1 MFSKLKK
8 LTRRKSPKS
17 PKSPKSSNSSKSKTL
32 STKKS
37 KLSNMFATIKGSS
50 LINKNLYPFWYN
62 KIPFPK
68 VSNTKDLSKEETWTA
83 HLKLARKLYQ
93 NKSSLPKGSILF
105 HGSSFIDP
113 VKNINPT
120 NKPFFFGLDAF
131 ISIWYISELASKNK
145 SSLEDALQ
153 KLKNIENYVEHD
165 KSMIKYADLNKKE
178 AIEKQK
184 LFIKSLEVLN
194 NDFFNISNYDEFAN
208 YDKLLDDLK
217 SHTRSHYYLNIYQTL
232 QTIPYK
238 YLSQSIETDN
248 PIDDKE
254 CKNKACMHPQF
265 GYHINVNE
273 LPVELSIEFTI
284 PANQITNKLK
294 LIGVYVIDVSILNAN
309 INKTFDEFK
318 ALEAIIL
325 KSYFTKNA

>member
-17 PKSPKSSNSSKSKTL
+17 KTL

-37 KLSNMFATIKGSS
+37 KLSNMFTTIKGSS
-50 LINKNLYPFWYN
+50 LIDKNLYPFWYN

-68 VSNTKDLSKEETWTA
+68 VSNTKDLSKEETWTE
-83 HLKLARKLYQ
+83 HLKLARELYQ

-113 VKNINPT
+113 IKNINPT

-131 ISIWYISELASKNK
+131 ISIWYLSELASRDK
-145 SSLEDALQ
+145 SALENALQ
-153 KLKNIENYVEHD
+153 KLKNMENYVEHD
-165 KSMIKYADLNKKE
+165 KSMKKYADLNKKE
-178 AIEKQK
+178 SIEKQK

-194 NDFFNISNYDEFAN
+194 NDFFNIANYDEFAD
-208 YDKLLDDLK
+208 YDKLLTDLK
-217 SHTRSHYYLNIYQTL
+217 SHARSHYYLNIYQTL
-232 QTIPYK
+232 QAIPYK
-238 YLSQSIETDN
+238 YLSKSIEADN
-248 PIDDKE
+248 PKDDKE
-254 CKNKACMHPQF
+254 CETMACMHPQF

-273 LPVELSIEFTI
+273 LPVELSIEFTM

-294 LIGVYVIDVSILNAN
+294 LIGVYVIDVLKLNDN
-309 INKTFDEFK
+309 INKNFDEFK
-318 ALEAIIL
+318 AIEAIIL
-325 KSYFTKNA
+325 KANFTK

>member
-17 PKSPKSSNSSKSKTL
+17 PKSSNSPKSKTL

-37 KLSNMFATIKGSS
+37 KLSNMFTTIKGSS
-50 LINKNLYPFWYN
+50 LIDKHLYPFWYN

-83 HLKLARKLYQ
+83 HLKLARELYQ
-93 NKSSLPKGSILF
+93 NKSSLPKGIILF

-131 ISIWYISELASKNK
+131 ISIWYLSELASRNK
-145 SSLEDALQ
+145 SALENALQ
-153 KLKNIENYVEHD
+153 KLKNMENYVEHD
-165 KSMIKYADLNKKE
+165 KSMKKYADLNKKE
-178 AIEKQK
+178 SIEKQK

-194 NDFFNISNYDEFAN
+194 NDFFNIANYDEFAD
-208 YDKLLDDLK
+208 YDKLLSDLK
-217 SHTRSHYYLNIYQTL
+217 SHARSHYYLNIYQTL

-238 YLSQSIETDN
+238 YLSKSIETDN
-248 PIDDKE
+248 PKDDKE
-254 CKNKACMHPQF
+254 CETMACMHPQF
-265 GYHINVNE
+265 GYHISVNE
-273 LPVELSIEFTI
+273 LPVELSIEFTM

-294 LIGVYVIDVSILNAN
+294 LIGVYVIDVLKLNDN
-309 INKTFDEFK
+309 INKNFDEFK
-318 ALEAIIL
+318 AIEAIIL
-325 KSYFTKNA
+325 KADFTK